1 MKPDLHISLLPG
13 IRTFAHVKWYYEPDK
28 FRDYP
33 KQNVTFRF
41 LKITNTGRGDAEDC
55 KCTVLPPEGKTEDDG
70 SIHYPMEQ
78 DLAVLPMALPNM
90 EIAIGYHNWYEIGFM
105 QRMVLTETSVAL
117 RARGGSAHFLLAFL
131 IDGIPRL
138 QFGVGGGMF
147 SVPQNALPTT
157 ITLRTNPGGKLHRIK
172 VGPCPSWDI
181 LPVEIV
187 S

>member
-1 MKPDLHISLLPG
+1 MKPDLKVSLLPG

-28 FRDYP
+28 FHDYP

-55 KCTVLPPEGKTEDDG
+55 KCTVLPSEGNAESDG

-90 EIAIGYHNWYEIGFM
+90 EIAMGYNNWYEIGFM
-105 QRMVLTETSVAL
+105 QRMVLTKTSANL
-117 RARGGSAHFLLAFL
+117 SAKGGSEHFLLAFL
-131 IDGIPRL
+131 VDGISRL
-138 QFGVGGGMF
+138 QFGVGGGML
-147 SVPQNALPTT
+147 SLPQNALPTT
-157 ITLRTNPGGKLHRIK
+157 IVLRISPGGKLHRIK
-172 VGPCPSWDI
+172 VGPCPSWDNV
-181 LPVEIV
+181 PVEIL